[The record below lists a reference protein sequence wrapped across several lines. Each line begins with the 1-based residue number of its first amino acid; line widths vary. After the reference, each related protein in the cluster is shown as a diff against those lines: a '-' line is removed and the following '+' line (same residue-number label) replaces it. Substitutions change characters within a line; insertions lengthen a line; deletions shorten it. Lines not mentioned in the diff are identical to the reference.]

1 MYNFDEKHLNKNF
14 ALMNSYNIINLVW
27 KGNNKVKGLC
37 KASNTGH
44 GSNLFDK
51 LQPISYIDFY
61 NKLSE
66 YAIQNESTMTIY
78 DRGMTLKE
86 VYNLAKNFKA
96 IVEHHDKKIR
106 FTLLNYVDYIIYV
119 NVIQTFDGHINEIML
134 VNYINQNWYKDAHR
148 VTGDLDSKYGVD
160 ILYRDDTR
168 GIQVKS
174 LNFFFGN
181 KSSLI
186 NDRKAILPLKEE
198 VKKTFNIDMKYA
210 IYNRD
215 EKKYVVSSNGTPVFS
230 FEEFYSLLTSKEIP
244 HPILLYK
251 QIEI

>member
-1 MYNFDEKHLNKNF
+1 MYNFDEKHLSKNF

-37 KASNTGH
+37 KTSNTGH

-106 FTLLNYVDYIIYV
+106 FTL
-119 NVIQTFDGHINEIML
+119 
-134 VNYINQNWYKDAHR
+134 
-148 VTGDLDSKYGVD
+148 
-160 ILYRDDTR
+160 
-168 GIQVKS
+168 
-174 LNFFFGN
+174 
-181 KSSLI
+181 SLI
-186 NDRKAILPLKEE
+186 HI
-198 VKKTFNIDMKYA
+198 
-210 IYNRD
+210 
-215 EKKYVVSSNGTPVFS
+215 
-230 FEEFYSLLTSKEIP
+230 
-244 HPILLYK
+244 
-251 QIEI
+251 